1 VRRAVLLGILVLI
14 TARVGF
20 ADTGCLIFS
29 ATPDSYTAPAGSTF
43 TVITTYTN
51 CAADTSIFIGGG
63 FGSDESVYI
72 SDISFVDPSF
82 FLAPGD
88 SATASFGFYTFDPSA
103 PPGTQ
108 VDLNI
113 NAEYAVFSG
122 VCSSFDCDFVGG
134 GFAFTSFTATVQ
146 EPVPEPSSLLL
157 LSTGALG
164 LLLKARKRWQG
175 RKSS

>member
-113 NAEYAVFSG
+113 NADYAV
-122 VCSSFDCDFVGG
+122 
-134 GFAFTSFTATVQ
+134 FAFTSFTATVQ